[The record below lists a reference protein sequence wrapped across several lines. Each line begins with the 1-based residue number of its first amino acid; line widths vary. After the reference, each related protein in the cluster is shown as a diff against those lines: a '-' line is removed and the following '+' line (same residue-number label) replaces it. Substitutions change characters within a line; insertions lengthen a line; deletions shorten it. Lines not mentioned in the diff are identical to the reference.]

1 MTEVKVKVTRNYQ
14 VTIPV
19 EVRRL
24 LGISVG
30 SYVRFVIDEQ
40 SGRVYIEK
48 VESERKTLVL
58 GRRLSSEDIERIIER
73 GLAECLK

>member
-24 LGISVG
+24 LGISIG

-58 GRRLSSEDIERIIER
+58 GRRLGPEDIERIIER

>member
-1 MTEVKVKVTRNYQ
+1 
-14 VTIPV
+14 
-19 EVRRL
+19 VRRL